1 MGQDYHAWKARLV
14 FPSPPAEKGNPAGP
28 QTISADLQ
36 LPESDAGLFRVDD
49 FGYSQAMQENTARHP
64 LVVPVV
70 GAAFALAAIALLVF
84 ALMGWA
90 TQGAE
95 MFRALSAAG
104 LSWCM

>member
-1 MGQDYHAWKARLV
+1 MVGAACSGR
-14 FPSPPAEKGNPAGP
+14 A
-28 QTISADLQ
+28 ISAIL
-36 LPESDAGLFRVDD
+36 A
-49 FGYSQAMQENTARHP
+49 AMQENAARHP
-64 LVVPVV
+64 LVVPVI
-70 GAAFALAAIALLVF
+70 GAAFALAAIALLIF

>member
-1 MGQDYHAWKARLV
+1 
-14 FPSPPAEKGNPAGP
+14 
-28 QTISADLQ
+28 
-36 LPESDAGLFRVDD
+36 
-49 FGYSQAMQENTARHP
+49 MQENIARHP

-70 GAAFALAAIALLVF
+70 GAAFALAAIALLIF
-84 ALMGWA
+84 ALIGWA